1 MNSSPE
7 VVITGIGM
15 VSPIGIGRAAFRE
28 ALYAGRSGVRRI
40 EHYDSSTLPINFGG
54 EVPDFDGKL
63 YVRPRKS
70 LKVMSREIQFG
81 FAAADLAMS
90 DANLAA
96 ESVDADRFG
105 AVYGSDMIYCEPE
118 ELAAAYRACL
128 ASGAFDF
135 SKWGDGALPEMFPLW
150 MLKYLPNMA
159 ACHVSISLNARGPS
173 NSITLGEVSSL
184 VAIQEATRIIQ
195 RGAADVMI
203 AGGASNRLHPN
214 VVIFREQ
221 RSMSRSTR
229 NPAAVCRPF
238 DLDRDGMVAGEGAG
252 ALVLE
257 RRAHAE
263 ARGAKILARVL
274 GFGNTF
280 ARPKHGEASPDATRR
295 AMEVALRD
303 GGLSPGDV
311 GFVSASGLSTV
322 EHDRAEAEAIAALL
336 GNVPVTAPKSQ
347 FGNLGASTGAVELAA
362 AVIALNERN
371 VPATINYDTPDPAC
385 PIQVV
390 HGKAAPLTKSAALVL
405 SQSPHGQSVAML
417 IDK

>member
-1 MNSSPE
+1 MNSPQE
-7 VVITGIGM
+7 VVITGVGM

-28 ALYAGRSGVRRI
+28 ALYSGRSGVRRI
-40 EHYDSSTLPINFGG
+40 EHYDSSTLPISIGG

-96 ESVDADRFG
+96 ESMDADRFG
-105 AVYGSDMIYCEPE
+105 VVYGSDMIYCEPE

-128 ASGAFDF
+128 ASGEFDF
-135 SKWGDGALPEMFPLW
+135 SRWGDKALPEMFPLW

-221 RSMSRSTR
+221 RLMSRSTR
-229 NPAAVCRPF
+229 DPAAVCRPF
-238 DLDRDGMVAGEGAG
+238 DRDRDGMVAGEGAG
-252 ALVLE
+252 AVVLE
-257 RRAHAE
+257 SRAHAA
-263 ARGAKILARVL
+263 ARGAKVLARVL

-280 ARPKHGEASPDATRR
+280 AQPRRGEGSPDATRR
-295 AMEVALRD
+295 AMEVALRE
-303 GGLSPGDV
+303 GALVPGDV

-322 EHDRAEAEAIAALL
+322 EHDRAEAEAIVAVL
-336 GNVPVTAPKSQ
+336 GDVPVTAPKSQ

-362 AVIALNERN
+362 AVVALAERS
-371 VPATINYDTPDPAC
+371 VPATINYNTPDPAC
-385 PIQVV
+385 PIRVV
-390 HGKAAPLTKSAALVL
+390 HGKAAPVAQSAALVL
-405 SQSPHGQSVAML
+405 SQSPQGQSVAML
-417 IDK
+417 IGN